1 MNVATSATSDLDFT
15 QAGFLVVESKPHF
28 REIAHNAL
36 MRVRARD
43 VKYAP
48 DVDEAV
54 HMLKRL
60 GPQLTGIICDW
71 DMKPVGGLELLRDIR
86 SGKHARVPRDMCV
99 VILTGQPDAGAVKAA
114 MQLDVNG
121 FAIAPLS
128 VEKFIKT
135 LGLAIQRSTKLRD
148 VAQYAAITLPSIA
161 EDPAKPTGASGS
173 GVLHAAP
180 RKGIGASDKPA
191 AAAKQSELV
200 NVRMCTLS
208 QLEAGLQAGVILARD
223 LSDRD
228 GHLLLKA
235 GAPLSKALLQRL
247 NDVSGGHAEA
257 YHVWV
262 GERRAAP

>member
-1 MNVATSATSDLDFT
+1 MA
-15 QAGFLVVESKPHF
+15 
-28 REIAHNAL
+28 
-36 MRVRARD
+36 
-43 VKYAP
+43 
-48 DVDEAV
+48 
-54 HMLKRL
+54 
-60 GPQLTGIICDW
+60 
-71 DMKPVGGLELLRDIR
+71 PVGGLELLRGIR
-86 SGKHARVPRDMCV
+86 SGKHTRIPRDMCV
-99 VILTGQPDAGAVKAA
+99 VILTGQPDAVAVKAA

-148 VAQYAAITLPSIA
+148 VAQYAAVTLPTIA
-161 EDPAKPTGASGS
+161 DDAPKPTGGGGA
-173 GVLHAAP
+173 GVLNTAP
-180 RKGIGASDKPA
+180 RKGAGSERPLASMKE
-191 AAAKQSELV
+191 SELI

-208 QLEAGLQAGVILARD
+208 QLEAGAILARD

-235 GAPLSKALLQRL
+235 GAPLSKALIERL
-247 NDVSGGHAEA
+247 NDVSGNHAEA

>member
-1 MNVATSATSDLDFT
+1 MNVTTSVTPDLDLT

-36 MRVRARD
+36 MRGRARD

-48 DVDEAV
+48 DVDEALQV
-54 HMLKRL
+54 LRRF
-60 GPQLTGIICDW
+60 GQQITGIICDW
-71 DMKPVGGLELLRDIR
+71 DLTPVGGLELLRGIR
-86 SGKHARVPRDMCV
+86 SGKHTRIPRDMCV
-99 VILTGQPDAGAVKAA
+99 VILTGQPDAAAVKAA

-135 LGLAIQRSTKLRD
+135 LGLAIQRQTKLRD
-148 VAQYAAITLPSIA
+148 VAQYAAVVLPSIA
-161 EDPAKPTGASGS
+161 EDSARPTGVGGS
-173 GVLHAAP
+173 GMLHSAS
-180 RKGIGASDKPA
+180 RKGAGAEKPSA
-191 AAAKQSELV
+191 SVKESELV

-208 QLEAGLQAGVILARD
+208 QLEAGTILARD

-235 GAPLSKALLQRL
+235 GAPLSKALLERL
-247 NDVSGGHAEA
+247 NDVSGNHAEA

-262 GERRAAP
+262 GERRAAQ